1 MKPAKQTGEPV
12 LIAVDLETTGL
23 HPSEDHILE
32 IGAVKYA
39 GGQETVFQS
48 LIRQQQPLP
57 EFITDLTHITD
68 SMVQSARPFE
78 EVFTQFDAFLGEE
91 AFVLIAHNIRFDFA
105 FLQVSAM
112 RLKKRGIVMENWFR
126 RPIRGVDT
134 LFLARKLRR
143 DLSRHNLACML
154 AAYGLTNETPH
165 RAAADARACY
175 ELYRCMEQQ
184 LKGEVPD
191 AFCPK
196 QLGYREKKHSPA
208 TAKQKKDLQ
217 ELLKYHKMDLSV
229 LERKSPTAGEETS
242 NGRREP
248 LTWDTLTKSEAS
260 RLIEK
265 LRVPAGNCRRKQK
278 KGRKGQSMKL

>member
-1 MKPAKQTGEPV
+1 MRPAKQTGEPV

-39 GGQETVFQS
+39 GGQETVFQG

-68 SMVQSARPFE
+68 SMVQSARQLE
-78 EVFTQFDAFLGEE
+78 EVFAQFDAFLGEE

-112 RLKKRGIVMENWFR
+112 RLKKRGIVMKNWFR
-126 RPIRGVDT
+126 RPVYGIDT
-134 LFLARKLRR
+134 LSLARKLRG
-143 DLSRHNLACML
+143 DLSHHNLACML
-154 AAYGLTNETPH
+154 EAYGLTNEAPH

-175 ELYRCMEQQ
+175 GLYRCMEQQ
-184 LKGEVPD
+184 FKGKVPD
-191 AFCPK
+191 AFRPK
-196 QLGYREKKHSPA
+196 QLGYREKKISPA

-217 ELLKYHKMDLSV
+217 ELLKYHKMVLSV
-229 LERKSPTAGEETS
+229 LERKSPTAGKEAFD
-242 NGRREP
+242 GRREVF
-248 LTWDTLTKSEAS
+248 TWDTLTKSEAS

-265 LRVPAGNCRRKQK
+265 LRVPGRDSRGKQK
-278 KGRKGQSMKL
+278 KSRKGQSTKL